1 MNIFRKQFR
10 RGAISTA
17 LLVLLLA
24 IGVAFCSIGASAWF
38 TTRSQIADMKKQ
50 YTTVAVP
57 IGQSGNVFSSV
68 NSLFG
73 VTTEEMWTPLTEQED
88 HQYPGLLA
96 EDVRGFLM
104 AHVSGCASVSPY
116 ERYEPENYTKS
127 YFYDGSSCKFDSYNN
142 SLMVLA
148 LRCTSVSDLTDSDAV
163 YDRAVWDDSG
173 EIIGYEKICE
183 KQYTADFVL
192 EEAVCRFPGYETIP
206 GDVKI
211 WFSSWLYTEDGQIP
225 FEPGK
230 TYLLFGNE
238 GGVTMEY
245 GDLVETEIDG
255 EVYQVTEEVLSE
267 QIAVDNIISMG
278 NVLPDEGNEIFSWH
292 SMKDDAGMSY
302 HVLDEDSPPFYAE
315 YEGDW
320 RDFLQSEEGTTW
332 REEIIPWCRL
342 NYESASVILTDNID
356 SLYMFNNG
364 DADVLEGRKFQEE
377 EYTKGDAVCMVS
389 AAYAMKNDLSVGD
402 AINLDLYRSEMS
414 YTLETVGNIDPD
426 IGVSYVPIWTS
437 EPCASKNRIDVKK
450 DYTIVGIYTAPEFQS
465 GWHSFQADTIFVPK
479 ASVPNAEK
487 YERRFKVPMYSIILE
502 NGMEDEF
509 EAYVSDMGYGGQFAY
524 SDQGYHEAL
533 ESFKALSENAL
544 RLMLGGIGA
553 FFLTAMLFFFLISR
567 QVRQTVFRVRQLG
580 MGQKET
586 GRELRSAL
594 ATLVFTAALIGAGLG
609 YASYGTVTG
618 RALEGE
624 IPVRPWMIL
633 ACAAVLAFMLLL
645 AAHVHS
651 GLTAGCNLMGG
662 FGGKR
667 KRKGKCG
674 SGRTLHGK
682 GNLAKVNTRE
692 TNRKSGG
699 TLLHV
704 MFVGMWRRKKASLL
718 LVLVAAVSVFFAVF
732 VQNLAARQ
740 EAAIER
746 MIRDTAVQCVVTDAH
761 GACMDHLQMPNAFV
775 EMLAGRRHWQDC
787 FVDEYVKNVRAK
799 ASERLEYPQDV
810 TLRRIL
816 NFASDS
822 ALGAAEGCEIR
833 MLDGWTQEAFSTEE
847 KVCLIP
853 EGMWTRGDEDG
864 ISWVDVNLG
873 FGQELQL
880 QVIGIVSGGPGN
892 VVWCPFFLQRE
903 DGASELFWVDSCS
916 FDIADNM
923 RIEECKAAIYEIFVE
938 PGPAVPEE
946 EWAYGVLV
954 QEETYQNTLEKLK
967 SNLFLLNLLLP
978 LLTFLCVVIGLLAG
992 YLTTRTRV
1000 REFAVM
1006 RCLGM
1011 RQGTIFW
1018 RTLGECF
1025 LLSAIG
1031 ALVGGGAG
1039 FCIER
1044 VVSSGAL
1051 WRAGVMLGFFLA
1063 GTAISVWNTTRVNV
1077 MELMK
1082 TEE

>member
-10 RGAISTA
+10 RGAVSTA

-24 IGVAFCSIGASAWF
+24 IGVAFCSIGVSAWL
-38 TTRSQIADMKKQ
+38 TTRSQIADMKKR
-50 YTTVAVP
+50 YMTVAVP
-57 IGQSGNVFSSV
+57 AGQSGNVFSSV

-73 VTTEEMWTPLTEQED
+73 VTTEERWTPLTEQED

-104 AHVSGCASVSPY
+104 AHVSGCESVSPY
-116 ERYEPENYTKS
+116 EHYEPEDYTKS

-148 LRCTSVSDLTDSDAV
+148 LRCTSVSDLTDPDAV
-163 YDRAVWDDSG
+163 YDRAVWDDGG

-192 EEAVCRFPGYETIP
+192 EEVVCRFPGYETIP

-278 NVLPDEGNEIFSWH
+278 NVLPSEGNEIFSWH

-320 RDFLQSEEGTTW
+320 RDFLQSEDGKAW

-402 AINLDLYRSEMS
+402 TINLDLYRSEMS

-437 EPCASKNRIDVKK
+437 DPCASKNRIDVKK
-450 DYTIVGIYTAPEFQS
+450 DYTIIGIYTAPEFQS

-487 YERRFKVPMYSIILE
+487 YERRFQVPMYSIILE

-509 EAYVSDMGYGGQFAY
+509 EAYVSDMGYGGQFVY

-544 RLMLGGIGA
+544 RLML
-553 FFLTAMLFFFLISR
+553 
-567 QVRQTVFRVRQLG
+567 
-580 MGQKET
+580 
-586 GRELRSAL
+586 
-594 ATLVFTAALIGAGLG
+594 
-609 YASYGTVTG
+609 
-618 RALEGE
+618 
-624 IPVRPWMIL
+624 
-633 ACAAVLAFMLLL
+633 
-645 AAHVHS
+645 
-651 GLTAGCNLMGG
+651 GG

-699 TLLHV
+699 TLLH
-704 MFVGMWRRKKASLL
+704 MTFVGMWRRKKASLL

-761 GACMDHLQMPNAFV
+761 GAGMDHLQMPNAFV

-822 ALGAAEGCEIR
+822 AFGAAEGCEIR

-853 EGMWTRGDEDG
+853 EGMWTRVDEDG
-864 ISWVDVNLG
+864 ISWVDVKLG
-873 FGQELQL
+873 FGQELEL
-880 QVIGIVSGGPGN
+880 QVIGTVSGGPGN

-916 FDIADNM
+916 FDIADNT
-923 RIEECKAAIYEIFVE
+923 RIEECKAAIYEIFAE
-938 PGPAVPEE
+938 PGAAVPEE
-946 EWAYGVLV
+946 EWTYGVLV
-954 QEETYQNTLEKLK
+954 QEETYQNALEKLK

-1011 RQGTIFW
+1011 KQRTIFW
-1018 RTLGECF
+1018 QTLGECF

-1039 FCIER
+1039 FWIER

-1063 GTAISVWNTTRVNV
+1063 GTAVSVWNTTRVNV